1 MEIERIIKLEEEFKK
16 EKSSS
21 KRNVILSTLISEY
34 YNLYVKSRNKLFL
47 DKIID
52 LSKNLPKKD
61 YKSMNVLG
69 LVHLEKE
76 EYDSAIN
83 IFKEIINEFKLP
95 EDDKNVIL
103 YNLSL
108 AYFNKGDYYVAYETL
123 KDVISN
129 SRGEINVLSKKLLAK
144 VCLKLGAE
152 NIKYVEEAKK
162 VLESLDM
169 PSEEL
174 AIAYAILFKYYNDFK
189 LLGKA
194 KELANNL
201 GDERVLADVL
211 SVSEQ
216 EDDLRK
222 ALDIYVK
229 LNDKKGKIR
238 VLYKLSKK
246 YSDLISEII
255 DGISG
260 LEDSKDKLTILYD
273 LYERTK
279 LVHFLKEAIKCAE
292 NINDYLFLARG
303 YAELANY
310 ENEVINLRL
319 SIKYYEKYIEA
330 NVKK

>member
-129 SRGEINVLSKKLLAK
+129 SSGEINVLSKKLLAK

-260 LEDSKDKLTILYD
+260 
-273 LYERTK
+273 
-279 LVHFLKEAIKCAE
+279 
-292 NINDYLFLARG
+292 
-303 YAELANY
+303 
-310 ENEVINLRL
+310 
-319 SIKYYEKYIEA
+319 
-330 NVKK
+330 